1 MSRFHK
7 SSPKVTVLAGFGL
20 NGEDELERAF
30 ALAGGAPQRV
40 LVTDFIAEAEAI
52 LAGTAIFALPGGF
65 SFGDDTGGGNGL
77 AQLLAAEARPA
88 LVDFVASGGLVLGIC
103 NGCQA
108 LVRMGLVGS
117 SQFLRVEDGQ
127 SRNTKNQSTKNQS
140 TEIQSTES
148 SKPTDRTIAKAAK
161 PPLAVVENASGRYE
175 ARFVRLV
182 SPSRSAAG
190 FWFAGADSYH
200 LSVAHGEG
208 RFTAPSLQAAQTLF
222 DAGLVA
228 LQYSDSS
235 GTPAGGVHPAN
246 PNGSLLDIA
255 AVSDASGQVLA
266 MMPHPERALASALR
280 PDWHRMAELARRQG
294 EEPSATTTAGF
305 IFDNAIRRAREVF
318 SV

>member
-1 MSRFHK
+1 MSRLAHSATK
-7 SSPKVTVLAGFGL
+7 SPRVTILSGFGL

-30 ALAGGAPQRV
+30 ALAGGVPQRV

-108 LVRMGLVGS
+108 LVRMGLVG
-117 SQFLRVEDGQ
+117 
-127 SRNTKNQSTKNQS
+127 N
-140 TEIQSTES
+140 
-148 SKPTDRTIAKAAK
+148 PTAADD
-161 PPLAVVENASGRYE
+161 PELAIVENASGTYE
-175 ARFVRLV
+175 ARFVRLAPPAQAV
-182 SPSRSAAG
+182 AG

-200 LSVAHGEG
+200 LPIAHGEG
-208 RFTAPSLQAAQTLF
+208 RFIARSPQTAETLL
-222 DAGLVA
+222 ASGLVA
-228 LQYSDSS
+228 LRYSDLS
-235 GTPAGGVHPAN
+235 GMPAGGVHPAN

-294 EEPSATTTAGF
+294 EKPSATTTAGF